1 MNIVDHILFDK
12 LGCVPK
18 VGETHFLP
26 VDHVLA
32 HDGSMMLVERIFR
45 EQDLGPIHDPAKVF
59 IAFDHIYPAN
69 NALTANLHSLVREF
83 VARNGIA
90 QFHEGKGISHQL
102 LLESDR
108 VNPLEVIVG
117 GDSHTP
123 SIGALGAMGIGLGA
137 TDIVYAL
144 LTSTVWFT
152 RPQTCLISLEGQPQ
166 LGVEAKDLTLHL
178 LGEHGP
184 STTGRIIVFRGT
196 AGLPPDWRIVLCN
209 MSPEM
214 GAITA
219 ICEPDDWR
227 ASEDEL
233 FDASLRID
241 LAELRPQVAMPHRV
255 NNIHQR
261 SSVRGMR
268 KVDVVFVG
276 TCTGGRLSDIETLTE
291 VIRASGG
298 NLATRL
304 IVCPASVAVYEQAI
318 SAGHI
323 GYLLKAG
330 ATILPPS
337 CGPCLGQ
344 TVGVLADG
352 EVCVSTANRNFR
364 GRMGNPNAEIVLA
377 STRSAADCAV
387 RGAL

>member
-1 MNIVDHILFDK
+1 M
-12 LGCVPK
+12 
-18 VGETHFLP
+18 
-26 VDHVLA
+26 
-32 HDGSMMLVERIFR
+32 
-45 EQDLGPIHDPAKVF
+45 
-59 IAFDHIYPAN
+59 
-69 NALTANLHSLVREF
+69 
-83 VARNGIA
+83 
-90 QFHEGKGISHQL
+90 
-102 LLESDR
+102 
-108 VNPLEVIVG
+108 
-117 GDSHTP
+117 
-123 SIGALGAMGIGLGA
+123 
-137 TDIVYAL
+137 
-144 LTSTVWFT
+144 
-152 RPQTCLISLEGQPQ
+152 
-166 LGVEAKDLTLHL
+166 
-178 LGEHGP
+178 
-184 STTGRIIVFRGT
+184 
-196 AGLPPDWRIVLCN
+196 
-209 MSPEM
+209 
-214 GAITA
+214 
-219 ICEPDDWR
+219 
-227 ASEDEL
+227 
-233 FDASLRID
+233 
-241 LAELRPQVAMPHRV
+241 

-318 SAGHI
+318 SAGHV

-377 STRSAADCAV
+377 STRSAAECAV